1 MSQHDF
7 NIDNQTA
14 PAFRSDLNNALEAL
28 GTLSSGATAPSTTF
42 ANMIWYDTA
51 ANILKMRSENDD
63 AWINVGYLCQSTN
76 KFCILD
82 DTNVVTTGGTQAG
95 LLGDQATSA
104 WEAGTST
111 TESLVSPA
119 KVASAI
125 ATLGVSGLASTQVF
139 TSSGTWTKP
148 SGVTKA
154 LVFVTGGGGGGAV
167 FSAGRGAGTAI
178 SLRDV
183 SSISSVTVTI
193 GSGGSG
199 STSVGGAGSDSEWV
213 EGGNTIVGAGAPTSS
228 GGGGGTSSGGILNMQ
243 PGTGTFWGST
253 YGSPGEAGEEQDEGP
268 DTPGASGGDGVV
280 WVLEFK

>member
-7 NIDNQTA
+7 NIDNQSA

-119 KVASAI
+119 KVKAAI
-125 ATLGVSGLASTQVF
+125 DALFPSVSYNSGWIGSFSLPFTQSHGLGETPLRYEFQVRTKAAYVGFPSGAVISINPQQDGDSNRRHTSYADATNVYLGSGVRLASPD
-139 TSSGTWTKP
+139 GTLTA
-148 SGVTKA
+148 VDDTNYEIRV
-154 LVFVTGGGGGGAV
+154 LV
-167 FSAGRGAGTAI
+167 
-178 SLRDV
+178 
-183 SSISSVTVTI
+183 
-193 GSGGSG
+193 
-199 STSVGGAGSDSEWV
+199 WV
-213 EGGNTIVGAGAPTSS
+213 E
-228 GGGGGTSSGGILNMQ
+228 
-243 PGTGTFWGST
+243 
-253 YGSPGEAGEEQDEGP
+253 
-268 DTPGASGGDGVV
+268 
-280 WVLEFK
+280 